1 MRILSLVLFVITT
14 SISSFS
20 QMREQASFPLEPFDK
35 IEISNGLNVT
45 LSEETQEKI
54 DVTIENG
61 LTSDVVFVVK
71 GRTLSLKLKNR
82 IGKGVIVNVTIS
94 YKELKSI
101 DASMGSTVDN
111 EGVLYSD
118 MLDLSATTDSRI
130 KLKIDTRSV
139 ISNVSI
145 GRIELAGETEYQEI
159 NSKAGG
165 KYLSEELMS
174 KQALVKASSGGTAR
188 VFVTEKIDA
197 KASMG
202 GTIYYSGNPKDT
214 LWEETLGG
222 TVKSN

>member
-1 MRILSLVLFVITT
+1 MRLLSAIFLFVTLSTI
-14 SISSFS
+14 SFS
-20 QMREQASFPLEPFDK
+20 QTKEQASFPLEPFDK
-35 IEISNGLNVT
+35 VEVSMGLNVT
-45 LSEETQEKI
+45 FSEESQEKI
-54 DVTIENG
+54 DISIENG
-61 LTSDVVFVVK
+61 IASDVVFLVK

-82 IGKGVIVNVTIS
+82 IGKGVVVNVTIS

-101 DASMGSTVDN
+101 EASMGSTIDN

-130 KLKIDTRSV
+130 TLKIDTRSV
-139 ISNVSI
+139 ISNVSM
-145 GRIELAGETEYQEI
+145 GRIELTGETEYQEV

-165 KYLSEELMS
+165 KYLAEELIC
-174 KQALVKASSGGTAR
+174 KQALVKATSGGTAR

-202 GTIYYSGNPKDT
+202 GTIYYSGNPKNT
-214 LWEETLGG
+214 LWEETFGG